1 MIKAVT
7 SFPIRLVVLLFGL
20 AFFAFVADGISGEA
34 EIASEDSGSLMLLQS
49 DVIDDAGPY
58 LLNTSLA
65 PDGIDQLKADQDYT
79 SKDDIF
85 APLQGGLWAAIAVS
99 GKVLQHSGNGEHAS
113 AVVPGTYLPE
123 HTRIET
129 APGAWILLSRQNN
142 LVTVKANSTVELL
155 PLEESGRFESFCRI
169 GFGGIEQSTGMSWRS
184 RRCLTITALV
194 RSRRSEKLCRSSTC
208 GDLKRFPI
216 TLFSQF
222 RFCKN
227 ASCSNFCIDRLPC
240 LQANRL
246 LMHTQKEPV

>member
-34 EIASEDSGSLMLLQS
+34 EIASEQSGSLMLLQS

-129 APGAWILLSRQNN
+129 APGAWILL
-142 LVTVKANSTVELL
+142 
-155 PLEESGRFESFCRI
+155 
-169 GFGGIEQSTGMSWRS
+169 
-184 RRCLTITALV
+184 
-194 RSRRSEKLCRSSTC
+194 
-208 GDLKRFPI
+208 
-216 TLFSQF
+216 
-222 RFCKN
+222 
-227 ASCSNFCIDRLPC
+227 
-240 LQANRL
+240 
-246 LMHTQKEPV
+246 

>member
-34 EIASEDSGSLMLLQS
+34 EIASEQSGSLMLLQS

-155 PLEESGRFESFCRI
+155 PLEESGKRTRI
-169 GFGGIEQSTGMSWRS
+169 LQHSGDAFFQVDKRRDEHFTVETPYLAAVVKGTAFGVSVSNS
-184 RRCLTITALV
+184 AASV
-194 RSRRSEKLCRSSTC
+194 SV
-208 GDLKRFPI
+208 
-216 TLFSQF
+216 SQG
-222 RFCKN
+222 
-227 ASCSNFCIDRLPC
+227 
-240 LQANRL
+240 
-246 LMHTQKEPV
+246 